1 MVPEQRA
8 HSVLN
13 TWQDVASYMGVSV
26 RTAQTWEKTLG
37 LPIRRMPGLRGRIVA
52 DPAELDQWRL
62 QAAVPRAK
70 PPEPASRSKARLLI
84 FVGLVA
90 GAGALLLI
98 LLIQLR
104 SSPTPSL
111 LLAQITHSGFRK
123 FAPVVTDGKQLF
135 FTEQE
140 NDRYWIS
147 SVPIG
152 GGETRAFHTA
162 ISNPYVSA
170 ISPDRKS
177 LLARSVG
184 KDFNERGPLF
194 IQPLDGSPAV
204 PLNVLV
210 FDGIW
215 TPDGRSVLCT
225 QGTDI
230 WRVDPETKAA
240 SRFLVTSGE
249 PWWLRFSPD
258 GKRLRF
264 TISDLKSQELSLWEV
279 AADGTGLRRVFED
292 GKPWGKGGTGSWTPD
307 GKFFIFQGVDGI
319 WVQDL
324 RILASRL
331 PVQLTQGPPIYR
343 GPAPSPEG
351 RKVFARSEV
360 PRGDLVQFDID
371 TGKQQL
377 LLPDKAVEIVA
388 FSPDHRRIVTCA
400 HQELI
405 VSNSD
410 GSESHT
416 LLTRKIQSAF
426 PQWSPDGKRIVVSTR
441 RKGEP
446 WRVSMINM
454 TDFSMEEV
462 TDTLI
467 NRLHPTF
474 SPDGS
479 RVVFGNIPSV
489 DDVTHPLRLF
499 LLDVSA
505 KTIEAIPGSEG
516 LYSPSW
522 SGNGEYIAALDSKS
536 NRLML
541 YTVASGKW
549 FRLTK
554 EPAGYPA
561 WANDSTAIYFAHREP
576 DGLWFNRVDVK
587 TGATR
592 RLFRVEGEKL
602 LARWIGVH
610 PNGSL
615 LAARDSSAQE
625 IYAIPF

>member
-1 MVPEQRA
+1 M
-8 HSVLN
+8 LN
-13 TWQDVASYMGVSV
+13 TWQDVASYLGVSV
-26 RTAQTWEKTLG
+26 RTAQTYEKTMG
-37 LPIRRMPGLRGRIVA
+37 LPVRRMPGRRGRIVA
-52 DPAELDQWRL
+52 DPAELDGWRL
-62 QAAVPRAK
+62 QAAVPSAK
-70 PPEPASRSKARLLI
+70 PAEIASRSRARLLI

-90 GAGALLLI
+90 GMVALLLI
-98 LLIQLR
+98 LLIQR
-104 SSPTPSL
+104 WSGPTPSL
-111 LLAQITHSGFRK
+111 SDVAQITHSGFTK
-123 FAPVVTDGKQLF
+123 FAPVVSDGKQLF
-135 FTEQE
+135 LTEQQ
-140 NDRYWIS
+140 NGRYWIS
-147 SVPIG
+147 TVPIG
-152 GGETRAFHTA
+152 GGDTREFHTA
-162 ISNPYVSA
+162 IPNPYVSA
-170 ISPDRKS
+170 VSPDRKS
-177 LLARSVG
+177 LLVRSVG

-194 IQPLDGSPAV
+194 IQPLDGSHAV
-204 PLNVLV
+204 PLHVLA
-210 FDGIW
+210 FDGVW

-240 SRFLVTSGE
+240 SRFLPTSGE

-279 AADGTGLRRVFED
+279 AADGIGLRRVFED

-307 GKFFIFQGVDGI
+307 GRYFIFQGVDGI

-324 RILASRL
+324 RMLAGHS
-331 PVQLTQGPPIYR
+331 PVQLTQGPAIYR
-343 GPAPSPEG
+343 GPVPSPEG

-360 PRGDLVQFDID
+360 PRGDLVQFDTG

-377 LLPDKAVEIVA
+377 LLPDMAVEIVA
-388 FSPDHRRIVTCA
+388 FSPDRRRIVTCA

-410 GSESHT
+410 GSEPHT

-441 RKGEP
+441 RNGEP
-446 WRVSMINM
+446 WRVSMIDM
-454 TDFSMEEV
+454 TDFSMEEL

-467 NRLHPTF
+467 NSLHPTF

-489 DDVTHPLRLF
+489 DDVAHPLRLF
-499 LLDVSA
+499 VLDVST
-505 KTIEAIPGSEG
+505 KTTEAIPGSEG
-516 LYSPSW
+516 LFSPSW
-522 SGNGEYIAALDSKS
+522 SGSGEYIAALDSKS
-536 NRLML
+536 NHLML
-541 YTVASGKW
+541 YTVASAKW

-554 EPAGYPA
+554 DPAGYPA
-561 WANDSTAIYFAHREP
+561 WANDSTAIYFAHRAV

-602 LARWIGVH
+602 LSRWIGVH

-615 LAARDSSAQE
+615 LAARDSSVQE

>member
-1 MVPEQRA
+1 MVPEHRA
-8 HSVLN
+8 HTVLN
-13 TWQDVASYMGVSV
+13 TWQDVASYLGVSV
-26 RTAQTWEKTLG
+26 RTAQTYEKTLG
-37 LPIRRMPGLRGRIVA
+37 LPIRRMPGPRGRIVA
-52 DPAELDQWRL
+52 DPAELDRWKL
-62 QAAVPRAK
+62 QAAVPSVK
-70 PPEPASRSKARLLI
+70 LETASRPKARLLI
-84 FVGLVA
+84 FAGLVTSA
-90 GAGALLLI
+90 VALLVI
-98 LLIQLR
+98 LLIR
-104 SSPTPSL
+104 VWTGPTPSL

-194 IQPLDGSPAV
+194 IQPLDGSAAV

-240 SRFLVTSGE
+240 SRVLATSGQ

-264 TISDLKSQELSLWEV
+264 TLSDLKSQELSLWEV
-279 AADGTGLRRVFED
+279 LADGTGLRRVFED

-307 GKFFIFQGVDGI
+307 GRFFIFQGVDGI

-324 RILASRL
+324 RILAGRS
-331 PVQLTQGPPIYR
+331 PVQLTQGPTIYR

-360 PRGDLVQFDID
+360 PRGDLVQFDIA

-377 LLPDKAVEIVA
+377 LLPDKAVEIIA
-388 FSPDHRRIVTCA
+388 FSPDRRRIVVCA
-400 HQELI
+400 HRELI

-410 GSESHT
+410 GSEPHM
-416 LLTRKIQSAF
+416 LLTRMIQSAF
-426 PQWSPDGKRIVVSTR
+426 PQWSPDGNRVVVSTR

-454 TDFSMEEV
+454 TDFSMEEL

-467 NRLHPTF
+467 NSLHPTF

-489 DDVTHPLRLF
+489 DDVKHPLRLF
-499 LLDVSA
+499 MLDVFT
-505 KTIEAIPGSEG
+505 KTTEAIPGSEG

-522 SGNGEYIAALDSKS
+522 SGSGEYIAALDSRS
-536 NRLML
+536 NHLML
-541 YTVASGKW
+541 YIVASKKW
-549 FRLTK
+549 IRLTK
-554 EPAGYPA
+554 DPADYPA
-561 WANDSTAIYFAHREP
+561 WANDSTAIYYAHREP
-576 DGLWFNRVDVK
+576 DGFWFNRVDVK
-587 TGATR
+587 SGASR

-602 LARWIGVH
+602 LTRWIGVH

-615 LAARDSSAQE
+615 LAARDSSVQE